1 MPKIR
6 TRLRRSAQQW
16 RRILDEL
23 ETSGLDR
30 KTFCERKG
38 LRREALRRAERR
50 LAADREAPAP
60 LSFVEVAAPLAE
72 VESSRAWDVELELGD
87 GLVLRLARR

>member
-1 MPKIR
+1 MAKTR
-6 TRLRRSAQQW
+6 TRVRRSTQQW

-50 LAADREAPAP
+50 LAAGREAPAP
-60 LSFVEVAAPLAE
+60 LSFVELAAPLPEAE
-72 VESSRAWDVELELGD
+72 PSRGWDVELELGD

>member
-1 MPKIR
+1 MKKSRPR
-6 TRLRRSAQQW
+6 VRRSREQW
-16 RRILDEL
+16 HKILDEL
-23 ETSGLDR
+23 ETSGLDP

-50 LAADREAPAP
+50 LGREEPVTMP
-60 LSFVEVAAPLAE
+60 FVEVAAPPVVE
-72 VESSRAWDVELELGD
+72 VDPSRGWDMELELGD